1 MDTHRKWS
9 VLEACRG
16 GIAKNTEKEDEL
28 KFPPTCPKWY
38 CHDVITDSKV
48 LFLCLILC
56 PLKGRQ
62 DRDKK
67 KKKIYPNV
75 HNGLL
80 LSTIRQQASFVQD
93 SCHPYKDQKLQD
105 SYKMLC

>member
-9 VLEACRG
+9 VLEASG
-16 GIAKNTEKEDEL
+16 DIAETTEKEDEL

-67 KKKIYPNV
+67 KKKIYPE
-75 HNGLL
+75 
-80 LSTIRQQASFVQD
+80 
-93 SCHPYKDQKLQD
+93 CP
-105 SYKMLC
+105 